1 MELYGTA
8 IDNLRNHSGIS
19 ILVTEYFMIH
29 MYVGMCL
36 LLLLCKPTISCNKW
50 YYKSS
55 TQILTTEYH
64 PGELSFKNFWKAFF
78 NFMRRL
84 QPLA

>member
-8 IDNLRNHSGIS
+8 IDILWNHSGIS
-19 ILVTEYFMIH
+19 ILVTEYFMIR

-36 LLLLCKPTISCNKW
+36 LLLLCKPTISCDKW
-50 YYKSS
+50 YYKSN
-55 TQILTTEYH
+55 TQNLTEEYKLS
-64 PGELSFKNFWKAFF
+64 ELSFKNFWKAFF

-84 QPLA
+84 QRLA